1 MIKSILTKISRSA
14 KAAWQMPSFSAH
26 TKVGLDIGTA
36 FTRIAIHEK
45 GIVLREPTFVGHNVR
60 TGQALFLGEEA
71 KQIYGKA
78 PEFIKIIKPFENSI
92 ISDFDATVS
101 LVQAFLKKA
110 VYPYYHASFIRKG
123 LAAYAPVP
131 TSSTEVEQKALQEAL
146 IKAGFQEAYLVDKP
160 VVTAIGAGYDVF
172 SNKPVFVIDLG
183 AGSVE
188 MAIIIMG
195 GIVSSRVLKIGGD
208 HMDKL
213 IYNYLHLKYGL
224 IVGEQTAELLKND
237 LYALNDSKEV
247 KAVRGKSLEN
257 GLPKSVRVSA
267 ADIREALSVPL
278 NRIIDGIKELIE
290 SAPPEIIDG
299 MIRSGAVLTGSL
311 AKVPD
316 IDQFIMRE
324 VKMPVV
330 VAKDPEDATI
340 RGIASLF
347 NDPEHMKRVI
357 INY

>member
-1 MIKSILTKISRSA
+1 
-14 KAAWQMPSFSAH
+14 MPSFSSYV
-26 TKVGLDIGTA
+26 KVAIDIGTA
-36 FTRIAIHEK
+36 TTRIAIEEK
-45 GIVLREPTFVGHNVR
+45 GIVLREPTCVGHNVR
-60 TGQALFLGEEA
+60 TGQALFLGDEA

-78 PEFIKIIKPFENSI
+78 PEFIKVIKPFEHSI

-146 IKAGFQEAYLVDKP
+146 IKAGFQQACLVEKP

-172 SNKPVFVIDLG
+172 TNKPVFVIDIG

-188 MAIIIMG
+188 IALIIMG
-195 GIVSSRVLKIGGD
+195 GIVNSRVLKIGGD

-224 IVGEQTAELLKND
+224 IIGEQTSEQLKNE
-237 LYALNDSKEV
+237 LYSLVDSKAV

-257 GLPKSVRVSA
+257 GLPKSARVTSS
-267 ADIREALSVPL
+267 DIREALSVPL

-290 SAPPEIIDG
+290 SSPPEIIDG
-299 MIRSGAVLTGSL
+299 MIRSGAVLTGTI
-311 AKVPD
+311 AQVPG
-316 IDQFIMRE
+316 IEQFIMKE
-324 VKMPVV
+324 VKMPVT
-330 VAKDPEDATI
+330 VAKNPEDATV
-340 RGIASLF
+340 RGIYSLF
-347 NDPEHMKRVI
+347 SDPEHLKRVV
-357 INY
+357 INC